1 MNNIKAIFLKQLKDS
16 IKNKVCLIQFIL
28 FPLLTV
34 VMNLAIS
41 AEDMPANYF
50 TDTFSV
56 MYISM
61 MPMTILSSVVS
72 EEKEKGTLR
81 ALLMSGVK
89 PHQYLLGIG
98 SLVWIITMLGCGI
111 IMYSGSYDAKT
122 GFDFMLLMALGCV
135 IPIFLGAFVGIIS
148 RSQMQANSISVPL
161 MLVFSMLPLIGMF
174 NDTAA
179 KLAKVTYTYHLN
191 TIIGDLSAHA
201 SHTGSWIV
209 ITANALV
216 VFVLFVFAYRKK
228 GFE

>member
-16 IKNKVCLIQFIL
+16 LKNKVCLIQFAI
-28 FPLLTV
+28 FPLITV
-34 VMNLAIS
+34 LLNLAI
-41 AEDMPANYF
+41 AGEDMPANYF
-50 TDTFSV
+50 TNTFAV

-61 MPMTILSSVVS
+61 MPLTILSSVVA

-89 PHQYLLGIG
+89 PHQYLLGVG
-98 SLVWIITMLGCGI
+98 SLVWIITMLGSGI

-122 GFDFMLLMALGCV
+122 GLNFMLLMALGSV
-135 IPIFLGAFVGIIS
+135 IPILLGSFVGIIS

-161 MLVFSMLPLIGMF
+161 MLVFSMLPLIAMF

-179 KLAKVTYTYHLN
+179 KIAKVTYTYQLN
-191 TIIGDLSAHA
+191 TIIGDLSDHV

-209 ITANALV
+209 IAANALI
-216 VFVLFVFAYRKK
+216 VFVLFVIAYRKK